1 MVKLFKSLPFRLLIA
16 LIVGLIIGWLANEPV
31 INVIQSIRH
40 ITGQIIF
47 FSVPLIVLGFVAP
60 SIAKMGRNGSR
71 LLGFSLIVVFL
82 SVIGAAA
89 LSMVSG
95 YIALPLLNIAET
107 AEARRALP
115 EMLFQLNIPPIMPT
129 MSAMAL
135 ALMLGLAV
143 AWTKSAT
150 FGKLLDEFHEIV
162 LQLVKKI
169 VLPIMP
175 VFIATVFAPM
185 AYDGRLTGQLPV
197 FITVVLIII
206 VVQLL
211 WVAILYVAAFLYTGK
226 NPFEVIRHYG
236 TPYLTAAG
244 TMSSAATLAVALEG
258 ANKSKVLNKDMV
270 AFGLPLYAHIHMPGS
285 IVTLIFLSM
294 TVSQVFDGALPVL
307 SVMILY
313 AILQVIFVIA
323 APGVP
328 GGTIVASLGLIVAV
342 LGFTDTQT
350 GLMLTIFALTD
361 SFGTATNICSDG
373 PLAMI
378 LTKYAEKRG
387 LAKVPNVSEP
397 VNGSNGD
404 N

>member
-1 MVKLFKSLPFRLLIA
+1 MTKLFKSLPFRLLIA

-40 ITGQIIF
+40 LTGQIIF

-60 SIAKMGRNGSR
+60 SIAKMGKNGSR

-82 SVIGAAA
+82 SVIGAAT

-143 AWTKSAT
+143 AWTKSTT

-211 WVAILYVAAFLYTGK
+211 WVVILYVAAFVYTGK
-226 NPFEVIRHYG
+226 NPLEVIRHYG

-313 AILQVIFVIA
+313 AVLQVIFVIA

-361 SFGTATNICSDG
+361 SFGTAANICSDG
-373 PLAMI
+373 PMAMI

-387 LAKVPNVSEP
+387 LTKIPGS
-397 VNGSNGD
+397 VN
-404 N
+404 